1 MTQELLD
8 KIKATFIEKP
18 ELLKRVK
25 AVAIM
30 ANATDEMRDAITS
43 GDFELLERLINNLH
57 AKLRK
62 LQSPD
67 FPAGSFH
74 ST

>member
-1 MTQELLD
+1 
-8 KIKATFIEKP
+8 
-18 ELLKRVK
+18 
-25 AVAIM
+25 M